1 MSAKTKPRPAL
12 AGASVTEGLEGKSR
26 RPSLTRAG
34 GYGKMRGGRHR
45 TRMAPVCPTLRS
57 EFATAIC
64 RYLEP
69 RRWQCSGR
77 HPRLWKSASGSKST
91 ATCRPSSDLDPLCIE
106 IQGPSA
112 SSRRAFDLHGAVVGA
127 LERLS
132 VRGWAATRPQDAFLK
147 PDPTASR
154 AGSGSPPGQE
164 CHRRAPRK
172 SPAEGRGLSSGNTQ
186 LSSYNPL

>member
-1 MSAKTKPRPAL
+1 
-12 AGASVTEGLEGKSR
+12 
-26 RPSLTRAG
+26 
-34 GYGKMRGGRHR
+34 
-45 TRMAPVCPTLRS
+45 
-57 EFATAIC
+57 
-64 RYLEP
+64 
-69 RRWQCSGR
+69 
-77 HPRLWKSASGSKST
+77 LWKSASGSKST
-91 ATCRPSSDLDPLCIE
+91 ATCRPSSDLDRLCIE

-112 SSRRAFDLHGAVVGA
+112 SSRRAFGLHGAV
-127 LERLS
+127 
-132 VRGWAATRPQDAFLK
+132 PQDAFLK

>member
-1 MSAKTKPRPAL
+1 MGRCEGAATEHGWRRSARRCDPSSLRLYADISNQGDGNVLGDTHACGNLHRARNQRLL
-12 AGASVTEGLEGKSR
+12 AGRVLISIDSVLKFKARRLQVGGLSAFTAR
-26 RPSLTRAG
+26 WS
-34 GYGKMRGGRHR
+34 
-45 TRMAPVCPTLRS
+45 AP
-57 EFATAIC
+57 F
-64 RYLEP
+64 
-69 RRWQCSGR
+69 
-77 HPRLWKSASGSKST
+77 
-91 ATCRPSSDLDPLCIE
+91 
-106 IQGPSA
+106 
-112 SSRRAFDLHGAVVGA
+112 
-127 LERLS
+127 ERLS